1 MTKIFKTAA
10 IILLMGAVPLLAQ
23 DIGGEA
29 VKGAEME
36 NEVAS
41 VSETAD
47 RDGAIEGEIDE
58 KVLAEAGGET
68 SEDIPEEEVE
78 FTSFPKELSLA
89 GDFSAYIRLPQ
100 RAVLDKDSYSQK
112 DFEILSATPDESGL
126 NIEIK
131 AVPFSLGVS
140 TFTALTFTGEDGTR
154 YVSKA
159 VNTEVKAVDTGIKEK
174 KMLDIRSPY
183 RPFNYWNIFWLLA
196 IAAIIIGGYMAYR
209 RRRPYDRA
217 ALLKAFEEDKRPL
230 DIIALDRLDHLLAGN
245 LWNDGEYKIF
255 YVNMID
261 ILRDYLTLR
270 FNIQAHNYTSRD
282 LLRILKNTPEFK
294 GDVRQL
300 DDLQRSADYVK
311 FAKMEPTQAQRDSD
325 VSNMRSI
332 IIDTRPP
339 RLDSEVKDEP
349 KEVEL

>member
-10 IILLMGAVPLLAQ
+10 VILLMGAVPLFAQ
-23 DIGGEA
+23 EIGGEVA
-29 VKGAEME
+29 NGAEMGS
-36 NEVAS
+36 EVAS
-41 VSETAD
+41 VSEKTEEN
-47 RDGAIEGEIDE
+47 GAVESEGG
-58 KVLAEAGGET
+58 KKNLAEAGGET
-68 SEDIPEEEVE
+68 SDDIPEEEVE

-89 GDFSAYIRLPQ
+89 GDFSAYITLPQ

-131 AVPFSLGVS
+131 AVPFSLGIS
-140 TFTALTFTGEDGTR
+140 TFTALTFTGQDGTR

-159 VNTEVKAVDTGIKEK
+159 VNAEVKAVDTGIKEK
-174 KMLDIRSPY
+174 KLLDIRSPY
-183 RPFNYWNIFWLLA
+183 RPFNYWNVFWLLA

-282 LLRILKNTPEFK
+282 LLRILKKTPEFK
-294 GDVRQL
+294 GDLRQL
-300 DDLQRSADYVK
+300 GDLQRSADYVK
-311 FAKMEPTQAQRDSD
+311 FAKVEPTQAQRDAD
-325 VSNMRSI
+325 INNMRSI

-339 RLDSEVKDEP
+339 RLESEAKEEK